1 MYRREHVGG
10 PGSRDK
16 GGATQVLASRATD
29 MAGNVQ
35 PQQREENV
43 GGYNNASWNDH
54 AVTVTVA

>member
-1 MYRREHVGG
+1 MAPVVLPVRL
-10 PGSRDK
+10 
-16 GGATQVLASRATD
+16 GAGTYVLASRATD

-43 GGYNNASWNDH
+43 GGYNNASWSDH